1 MEQLRVPRSGSLES
15 RRGGT
20 PGPKALWSLP
30 LGSQRL
36 TEGITRVRGIGDGC
50 GKLGPR
56 SCEAG
61 ELATPRQCPCLMN
74 MHEPPPSLRDV
85 TGRPGVSAGAAPGPR
100 Q

>member
-36 TEGITRVRGIGDGC
+36 TEGFTRVRGIGDGC
-50 GKLGPR
+50 GKLG
-56 SCEAG
+56 
-61 ELATPRQCPCLMN
+61 
-74 MHEPPPSLRDV
+74 
-85 TGRPGVSAGAAPGPR
+85 AGAARRGSSQPR
-100 Q
+100 ANVRVS